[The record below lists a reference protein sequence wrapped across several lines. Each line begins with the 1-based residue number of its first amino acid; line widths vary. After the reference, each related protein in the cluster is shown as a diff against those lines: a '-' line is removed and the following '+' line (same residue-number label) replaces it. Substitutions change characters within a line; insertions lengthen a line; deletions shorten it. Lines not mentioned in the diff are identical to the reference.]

1 MVVFSIVESAA
12 FRVFVVVFSIVE
24 SAAFIMFVS
33 GLNCGEPF
41 TVVFLLNFNVR
52 TFSKGQ
58 FIQWPMAKK
67 PVVAALL
74 QIWFIESG

>member
-1 MVVFSIVESAA
+1 M
-12 FRVFVVVFSIVE
+12 VVFSIVE

-41 TVVFLLNFNVR
+41 AVVFFIEFQHSDLLQR
-52 TFSKGQ
+52 PAY
-58 FIQWPMAKK
+58 PMAKK